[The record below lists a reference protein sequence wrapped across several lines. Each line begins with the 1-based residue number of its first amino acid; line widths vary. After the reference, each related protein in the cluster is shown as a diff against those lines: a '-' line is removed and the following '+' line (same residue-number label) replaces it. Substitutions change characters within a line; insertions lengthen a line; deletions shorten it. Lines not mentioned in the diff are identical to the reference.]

1 MPRSAAGEHPEPDP
15 EPSGGDIQV
24 VARVVALLECLDP
37 DTPTLD
43 TATTARVL
51 GVGRSTAHRYLA
63 SLEKGGLLR
72 RSDGTTYA
80 LGPGLARLG
89 TLALAQ
95 LDVLDAAR
103 PVMRELSAEIRN
115 TVVLSVWGG
124 HAPVVALVVPD
135 TSRIT
140 TISVEIGRTLP
151 ADAAQSHV
159 FTSYLPDRRRAD
171 TAAVGHLRP
180 VDDPALQLV
189 EGLRTARQV
198 YEGGGFKTIAA
209 PVLTADETI
218 VATLAAVG
226 LTVYMPDRDDDAV
239 TGRLVAAARRIAA
252 ER

>member
-1 MPRSAAGEHPEPDP
+1 MPRAAEGEHPDP

-63 SLEKGGLLR
+63 SLEKGGLLC
-72 RSDGTTYA
+72 RSDATTYE
-80 LGPGLARLG
+80 LGPVLARLG
-89 TLALAQ
+89 TLALSR
-95 LDVLDAAR
+95 LGVLEAAR

-115 TVVLSVWGG
+115 SVVLSVWGG
-124 HAPVVALVVPD
+124 SSPVVALVVPN

-140 TISVEIGRTLP
+140 TISVEIGRALP
-151 ADAAQSHV
+151 ADAAQSHL
-159 FTSYLPDRRRAD
+159 FAAYLTGGREGGS
-171 TAAVGHLRP
+171 AASGHLRS
-180 VDDPALQLV
+180 VDDPALRTV
-189 EGLRTARQV
+189 DGVHTARQV

-209 PVLTADETI
+209 PVLTADGAI

-226 LTVYMPDRDDDAV
+226 LTVYMPDADDDAV
-239 TGRLVAAARRIAA
+239 TARLVAAARRIAA
-252 ER
+252 AR